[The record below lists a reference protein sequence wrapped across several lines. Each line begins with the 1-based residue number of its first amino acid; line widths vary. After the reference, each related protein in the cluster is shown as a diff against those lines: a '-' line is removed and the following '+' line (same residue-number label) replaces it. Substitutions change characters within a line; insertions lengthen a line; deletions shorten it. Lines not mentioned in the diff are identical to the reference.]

1 MIIYA
6 HVTPTLRQQ
15 AAEPMDVMFRGAVS

>member
-1 MIIYA
+1 MNIYA